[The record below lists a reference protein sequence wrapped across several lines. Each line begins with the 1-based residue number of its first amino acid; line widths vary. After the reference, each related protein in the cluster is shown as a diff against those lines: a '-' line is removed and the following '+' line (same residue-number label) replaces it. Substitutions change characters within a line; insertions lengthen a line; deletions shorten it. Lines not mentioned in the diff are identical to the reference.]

1 MANVSRPRGLS
12 PVGTLT
18 GAAYNEQGSLYA
30 IASDASNTYAIGDVV
45 SLATTGSDAS
55 GIAYVTKMTADSS
68 MPLGVIVGVRPA
80 DPGVSL
86 QGTNID
92 LSKLYLSLSSG
103 TRYVYVI
110 TDPNVVYEVQ
120 ADTYALADVSKNVG
134 MNYTADQTSTLSQSA
149 PQSSTTAKASTVLA
163 LASSGSLALPLTVLG
178 FAQRQDNAAGAYAK
192 ILVALN
198 KQAYKQAVGTA

>member
-18 GAAYNEQGSLYA
+18 GAAFNEQGQLFA

-45 SLATTGSDAS
+45 KLTTGSDAN
-55 GIAYVTKMTADSS
+55 GIAYVTKMTADADLP
-68 MPLGVIVGVRPA
+68 MGVIVGVRPA

-86 QGTNID
+86 EGTNID
-92 LSKLYLSLSSG
+92 LAKLYLTLSSG

-110 TDPNVVYEVQ
+110 TDPTVVFEAQ
-120 ADTYALADVSKNVG
+120 ADSYALADVNKNAG
-134 MNYTADQTSTLSQSA
+134 ANWTANQTTLAQSA
-149 PQSSTTAKASTVLA
+149 PQSSTTVKASTVLA
-163 LASSGSLALPLTVLG
+163 MGSSGSLALPFTVIG

-192 ILVALN
+192 VNVIFN
-198 KQAYKQAVGTA
+198 RHQFKQAQGTA

>member
-18 GAAYNEQGSLYA
+18 GAPFNQQGQLFA

-45 SLATTGSDAS
+45 KLTTGSDAN
-55 GIAYVTKMTADSS
+55 GIAYVTKMTADSDLP
-68 MPLGVIVGVRPA
+68 MGVIVGIRPA

-86 QGTNID
+86 EGTNID
-92 LSKLYLSLSSG
+92 LGKLYLTKSSG

-110 TDPNVVYEVQ
+110 TDPTVIFEAQ
-120 ADTYALADVSKNVG
+120 ADSYALADVNKNVG
-134 MNYTADQTSTLSQSA
+134 ANWTADQTTLSQSS
-149 PQSSTTAKASTVLA
+149 PQSSTTIKASTVLA
-163 LASSGSLALPLTVLG
+163 LGTSGSLALPFQVVG

-192 ILVALN
+192 VNVIFNRHL
-198 KQAYKQAVGTA
+198 YKQAQGTA

>member
-18 GAAYNEQGSLYA
+18 GAAFNEQGQLFA

-45 SLATTGSDAS
+45 KLTTGSDAN
-55 GIAYVTKMTADSS
+55 GIAYVTKMTADADLP
-68 MPLGVIVGVRPA
+68 MGVIVGVRPA

-86 QGTNID
+86 EGTNID
-92 LSKLYLSLSSG
+92 LAKLYLTKSSG

-110 TDPNVVYEVQ
+110 TDPTVVFEAQ
-120 ADTYALADVSKNVG
+120 ADSYALADVNKNAG
-134 MNYTADQTSTLSQSA
+134 ANWTADQTTLAQSA
-149 PQSSTTAKASTVLA
+149 PQSSTTVKASTVLA
-163 LASSGSLALPLTVLG
+163 MGSSGSLALPFTVIG

-192 ILVALN
+192 VNVIFN
-198 KQAYKQAVGTA
+198 RHQFKQAQGTA